1 MDQVKALFAIV
12 LLVVITFSCSTNGKF
27 ADEINT
33 VDSLITVVED
43 YQASLNSNN
52 LDTLNAKLEV
62 VNDRMDYL
70 SQNYPDSTD
79 RDFWITKMN
88 YLRQVQ
94 KAYQR
99 HGENRPSLSRQIEE
113 SLRQLKTLRNSLEDE
128 KLTEEE
134 AEKYVQDEMEVVSE
148 LRFNTQKI
156 TRSVES
162 GNEIW
167 DSLRPYFDSVAVY
180 YRSRQV
186 Q

>member
-1 MDQVKALFAIV
+1 M
-12 LLVVITFSCSTNGKF
+12 
-27 ADEINT
+27 
-33 VDSLITVVED
+33 DSLITVVEN
-43 YQASLNSNN
+43 YQASLDSNN
-52 LDTLNAKLEV
+52 TDTIAANLEV
-62 VNDRMDYL
+62 VSDRMDYL

-113 SLRQLKTLRNSLEDE
+113 SLRQLKTLRNSIEDE

-148 LRFNTQKI
+148 IGFNTYKI
-156 TRSVES
+156 TESVKA

-167 DSLRPYFDSVAVY
+167 DSLQPYFDSVTVY
-180 YRSRQV
+180 YRSREIQ
-186 Q
+186 